1 MQTQRN
7 ASMDDIHSCS
17 YFCRRASCIEAQRDY
32 LRDLYVIPVSTPPA
46 SAPAYPVAP
55 TVSSSSRERSPLPTP
70 VAGALFI

>member
-32 LRDLYVIPVSTPPA
+32 LRDLYVIPLSTPLA
-46 SAPAYPVAP
+46 SVPTYPVAAA
-55 TVSSSSRERSPLPTP
+55 SSGRERSPLLTP